1 MTVHEQGC
9 FPKKKAMPLKQ
20 DNTPMKKILI
30 FFTVFPSGPG
40 GSEFLPL
47 SFISEL
53 QKTCD
58 VTLVLE
64 KEGDIEGNCK
74 QLGISIDT
82 NKLSIIVIKE
92 PSWKFIS
99 KLNNFIPFYRTWH
112 LKRLAKDA
120 DICIS
125 CSNMVY
131 FGKPAHHFIFQMN
144 LFNDEAFSDF
154 IFHRS
159 PSTGWKKHYRKL
171 RKIIAEYILRPLLGV
186 RSARKI
192 LANSHEHIYSNSFYV
207 DKMIRDF
214 YGPVNSTVFYPPT
227 IFDFNSQDI
236 VRDPL
241 RVVCLGRIDPEKQIE
256 DIIEIVSLARNL
268 SQMDLKLYIGGGA
281 QPNCQGY
288 MSMLKEITSKYDWIV
303 WQGEVYGKEKEAF
316 LLSGT
321 FAVHTRRDE
330 EFGISI
336 TEYLKAGLVAI
347 VPNEGGACEIIN
359 SPDLSFDTNE
369 KAASILARLLSDTEF
384 FQEKRSHCN
393 GLATYF
399 TRDEYLKRQKNLLSN
414 IISTNE

>member
-1 MTVHEQGC
+1 MGLDVYFHKVRRQFDGDPSN
-9 FPKKKAMPLKQ
+9 PK
-20 DNTPMKKILI
+20 D
-30 FFTVFPSGPG
+30 FS
-40 GSEFLPL
+40 
-47 SFISEL
+47 
-53 QKTCD
+53 
-58 VTLVLE
+58 
-64 KEGDIEGNCK
+64 
-74 QLGISIDT
+74 
-82 NKLSIIVIKE
+82 
-92 PSWKFIS
+92 KFCEEVD
-99 KLNNFIPFYRTWH
+99 
-112 LKRLAKDA
+112 KDA
-120 DICIS
+120 QKKLERFIDRELKPLEAAGEDGKDEDYRLRDYTRL
-125 CSNMVY
+125 Y
-131 FGKPAHHFIFQMN
+131 F
-144 LFNDEAFSDF
+144 AFVE
-154 IFHRS
+154 
-159 PSTGWKKHYRKL
+159 KL

-241 RVVCLGRIDPEKQIE
+241 RVVCLGRIDPEKRIE
-256 DIIEIVSLARNL
+256 DIIEIVLLARNL
-268 SQMDLKLYIGGGA
+268 SQMNLKLYIGGGA

-347 VPNEGGACEIIN
+347 VPNEGGACEIVN
-359 SPDLSFDTNE
+359 SPALSFDTNA
-369 KAASILARLLSDTEF
+369 KAAMILARLLSDTDF
-384 FQEKRSHCN
+384 FKNQRCHCTE
-393 GLATYF
+393 LATYF

-414 IISTNE
+414 IINTNE